1 MNYLIEAL
9 LVGIYCLII
18 KFFIN
23 NININNI
30 FILLFIIGFIKH
42 FFGNILQ
49 IHYWYCKKYNNNYKS
64 IINYKLFID
73 SIMEGILFIIVGTI
87 LNKLSKNIN
96 INIFLI
102 GFFSHIIFELLGIHK
117 KFCLS

>member
-73 SIMEGILFIIVGTI
+73 SIMEGILFIIVDTI
-87 LNKLSKNIN
+87 LILFMINKIFYV
-96 INIFLI
+96 FLI
-102 GFFSHIIFELLGIHK
+102 IQI
-117 KFCLS
+117 